1 MEIGSRLKEA
11 REEKQISLE
20 SLQETTKIQ
29 KRYLEAIEQG
39 NFHILPGKFYARAF
53 IKEYANAVGLDSTEL
68 LEEYKDEIP
77 KTEAESSTQ
86 YTQIHRSRKDNNPT
100 KSSPFFSFIPTII
113 VVLLVIGIVFAAW
126 YFYQQTLSDDSSE
139 PVDPQN
145 NGDEVTYP
153 AENDQEK
160 EQAEDENSGANSE
173 STSEENNN
181 ADSEETEQ
189 KQEQPQP
196 ALSVVE
202 EGTGSTPESTLAL
215 DNASDNVTATLETS
229 AKSWLEVENGDGES
243 LFSGMFTAGDSPLE
257 LDLSEAERVWFRVG
271 SAPDLSITI
280 DGVKVNYPVD
290 ENDYML
296 QNLWINI
303 NKASAQS
310 N

>member
-1 MEIGSRLKEA
+1 MEIGLRLKEA
-11 REEKQISLE
+11 REENKISLE

-77 KTEAESSTQ
+77 QTEAESSTQ

-100 KSSPFFSFIPTII
+100 KNTAIFSFIPTII

-126 YFYQQTLSDDSSE
+126 YFYQQTLSNDSSE

-145 NGDEVTYP
+145 DNEVTYNP
-153 AENDQEK
+153 DENNQDE
-160 EQAEDENSGANSE
+160 EQAEDDNSDASSDE
-173 STSEENNN
+173 TDEENN
-181 ADSEETEQ
+181 DSQAEEP
-189 KQEQPQP
+189 EQPQP
-196 ALSVVE
+196 KLTVVE
-202 EGTGSTPESTLAL
+202 EGAGSRPESTLAL

-229 AKSWLEVENGDGES
+229 AKSWLEVENSDGES
-243 LFSGMFTAGDSPLE
+243 LFSGMFTADDSPLE

-280 DGVKVNYPVD
+280 DGVEVKYPVD
-290 ENDYML
+290 ENEYVL
-296 QNLWINI
+296 QKLWINI

>member
-1 MEIGSRLKEA
+1 MDGVIMEIGARLKEA

-53 IKEYANAVGLDSTEL
+53 IKEYANAVGLDSAEL

-77 KTEAESSTQ
+77 KTEAENSTQ

-153 AENDQEK
+153 AENDQEN
-160 EQAEDENSGANSE
+160 EQAEDDNSDT
-173 STSEENNN
+173 TSEENNN
-181 ADSEETEQ
+181 DDTEQ
-189 KQEQPQP
+189 PEGPEQPQP
-196 ALSVVE
+196 KLTVVE

-215 DNASDNVTATLETS
+215 DNANDNVTATLETS
-229 AKSWLEVENGDGES
+229 AESWLEVENGDGKS
-243 LFSGMFTAGDSPLE
+243 LFSGMFTADDSPLE

-280 DGVKVNYPVD
+280 DGVEVNYPVD
-290 ENDYML
+290 ENEYML

>member
-1 MEIGSRLKEA
+1 MDGVIMEIGSRLKEA

-29 KRYLEAIEQG
+29 KRYLDAIEQG

-77 KTEAESSTQ
+77 QTEAESSTQ

-139 PVDPQN
+139 PVDPQTS
-145 NGDEVTYP
+145 DEVTYP
-153 AENDQEK
+153 AENDQEE
-160 EQAEDENSGANSE
+160 EQAEDDNSDATN
-173 STSEENNN
+173 EENNN
-181 ADSEETEQ
+181 ADNDVP
-189 KQEQPQP
+189 EQPQP
-196 ALSVVE
+196 KLTVAE
-202 EGTGSTPESTLAL
+202 KGTGSTPESTLVL
-215 DNASDNVTATLETS
+215 DNASDNVTVIIETS
-229 AKSWLEVENGDGES
+229 GESWLEVENGDGKS
-243 LFSGMFTAGDSPLE
+243 LFSGMFTADDSPLE
-257 LDLSEAERVWFRVG
+257 LDLSEAERVWLRIG
-271 SAPDLSITI
+271 SAPNLSITI
-280 DGVKVNYPVD
+280 DGVEVKYPVD
-290 ENDYML
+290 ENEYVL

>member
-1 MEIGSRLKEA
+1 MDGVIMEIGSRLKEA

-20 SLQETTKIQ
+20 SLQDTTKIQ

-77 KTEAESSTQ
+77 QTEAESSTQ

-145 NGDEVTYP
+145 GDEVTYP
-153 AENDQEK
+153 AENDQEE
-160 EQAEDENSGANSE
+160 EQAEDDNSDAS
-173 STSEENNN
+173 SDATSEENNN
-181 ADSEETEQ
+181 TDTEET
-189 KQEQPQP
+189 EQPQP

-202 EGTGSTPESTLAL
+202 EGTGSRPESTLAL

-229 AKSWLEVENGDGES
+229 GESWLEVENGDGES
-243 LFSGMFTAGDSPLE
+243 LFSGMFSADDSPLE
-257 LDLSEAERVWFRVG
+257 LDLSGAERVWFRVG
-271 SAPDLSITI
+271 SAPNLSITI
-280 DGVKVNYPVD
+280 DGVEVNYPVD
-290 ENDYML
+290 EDEYVL